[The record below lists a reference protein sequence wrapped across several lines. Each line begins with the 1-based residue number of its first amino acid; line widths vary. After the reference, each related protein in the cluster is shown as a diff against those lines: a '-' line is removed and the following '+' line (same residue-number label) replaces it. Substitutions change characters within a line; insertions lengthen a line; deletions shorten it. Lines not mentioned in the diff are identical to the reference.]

1 MKNIFILFLVI
12 SSITSGQNSLD
23 KLLKKFNKN
32 NVPCISVATLA
43 SLKNNVIVLDARETK
58 EYEVSH
64 LKNAICV
71 GYDNFDVNKT
81 IAYLPNDK
89 STKIVVYCSL
99 GIRSEIIANKLIKKG
114 FTNVYNLYGGIFE
127 WKNNNFQ
134 VVDTLG
140 NNTEKVHAF
149 NKNWSKWLKKGNK
162 IYD

>member
-1 MKNIFILFLVI
+1 MKDVFILFLVI
-12 SSITSGQNSLD
+12 SSSTFAQNNLD
-23 KLLKKFNKN
+23 ELLNEFNKN
-32 NVPCISVATLA
+32 NVPCISAATLA

-58 EYEVSH
+58 EYKVSH

-71 GYDNFDVNKT
+71 GYDNFDLKKT

-89 STKIVVYCSL
+89 STKIVLYCSL

-140 NNTEKVHAF
+140 NNTEKVHTF

>member
-12 SSITSGQNSLD
+12 SSSTFGQNSLN
-23 KLLKKFNKN
+23 KLLNELNRN
-32 NVPCISVATLA
+32 NVPYISVATLA
-43 SLKNNVIVLDARETK
+43 SLINNVIVLDAREIK
-58 EYEVSH
+58 EYKVSH

-81 IAYLPNDK
+81 TTYLPNDK
-89 STKIVVYCSL
+89 SAKIVVYCSL

-140 NNTEKVHAF
+140 NNTEKVHTF
-149 NKNWSKWLKKGNK
+149 NKNWSRWLKKGNK
-162 IYD
+162 VYD